1 MIWRSIPLLI
11 LACFLCFGLVVRCA
25 IQLLRYG
32 VSGFVHSRAPRER
45 WRGIISLVLFGL
57 MTSQALSAA
66 RGETP
71 IVESPILRGLGA
83 VLGFGGVALMVSAQL
98 NMGVSWRVGIDESA
112 RPGLVTGGWHSLSRN
127 PIYLF
132 LLVSIGGVVILIPN
146 GATIAAYVL
155 MIFGVTR
162 LVIEEEQYLERIYGD
177 EYRRYA
183 DRVGRFLP
191 RAHRRA

>member
-25 IQLLRYG
+25 IQLLRHG
-32 VSGFVHSRAPRER
+32 VSGFVRSRAPRER

-66 RGETP
+66 HGETP
-71 IVESPILRGLGA
+71 IVESPILRWFGA
-83 VLGFGGVALMVSAQL
+83 VLGFGGVALMVTAQL
-98 NMGVSWRVGIDESA
+98 NMGASWRVGIDESA
-112 RPGLVTGGWHSLSRN
+112 RPGLVTGGWHALSRN

-132 LLVSIGGVVILIPN
+132 LLVSIGGIVILIPN
-146 GATIAAYVL
+146 GATIAAYAL

-162 LVIEEEQYLERIYGD
+162 LVIEEEKYLERIYGD